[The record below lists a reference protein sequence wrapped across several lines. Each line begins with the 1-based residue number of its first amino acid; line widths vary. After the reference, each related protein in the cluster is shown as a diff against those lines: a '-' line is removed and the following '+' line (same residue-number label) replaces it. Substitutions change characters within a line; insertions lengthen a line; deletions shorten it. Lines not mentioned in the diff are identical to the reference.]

1 MLPLLWAECLN
12 LCGAGS
18 KYLLRSNDDLAKE
31 IAKNK
36 SSVLN
41 LELEE
46 SRSKYNRSN
55 PAGSSYKTELQ
66 SALED
71 NSCKDI

>member
-1 MLPLLWAECLN
+1 MLPLLGAECLN
-12 LCGAGS
+12 LCGAD
-18 KYLLRSNDDLAKE
+18 SNM
-31 IAKNK
+31 

-46 SRSKYNRSN
+46 LRSKNNQSN
-55 PAGSSYKTELQ
+55 QAGLSHKTELQ